1 VERHSLAKSY
11 AAHTSWAKTDDRAK
25 RTASGRAAFE
35 AGFIR
40 DAGGDLDRPLKD
52 QSKDVRLRAISA
64 RKAFFAGI
72 QLKAIQ
78 ARAARKAAEMKD
90 ANPR

>member
-1 VERHSLAKSY
+1 VPHNRRKLSSSY
-11 AAHTSWAKTDDRAK
+11 ASHLSWANTVDRAA
-25 RTASGRAAFE
+25 RTEPARKAFE

-52 QSKDVRLRAISA
+52 QRKDVRLRAESA

-72 QLKAIQ
+72 RLKAAQ
-78 ARAARKAAEMKD
+78 AREARKAAE
-90 ANPR
+90 